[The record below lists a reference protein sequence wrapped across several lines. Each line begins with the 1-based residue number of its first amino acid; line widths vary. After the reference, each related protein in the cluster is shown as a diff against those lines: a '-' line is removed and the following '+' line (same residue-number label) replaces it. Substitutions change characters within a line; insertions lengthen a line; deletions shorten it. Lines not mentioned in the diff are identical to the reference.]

1 MKKVLFVVVAML
13 ALMTTACSGN
23 KSQKEGAAEAGQTEA
38 EQKSAWQTYTNDK
51 YGYSIE
57 VPGDMTKRE
66 TMTEEN
72 GTIFSYDGEEGVTLN
87 RIDIT
92 GSEDM
97 FGDEYTPERIK
108 AYYEDDIANK
118 DVTSSECGDNYYT
131 YSILGG
137 EYCDQINYYV
147 YNGSRCVSVVV
158 CYEKDHADKLGGEVA
173 EHVFKSVK
181 FK

>member
-1 MKKVLFVVVAML
+1 MKKVLFVAMAML
-13 ALMTTACSGN
+13 ALMASCGN
-23 KSQKEGAAEAGQTEA
+23 KSQKEGAAEA
-38 EQKSAWQTYTNDK
+38 EQKSTWQTYTNDN

-66 TMTEEN
+66 TMVEEN

-92 GSEDM
+92 GSKDM

-108 AYYEDDIANK
+108 AYYEDEIAIMNP
-118 DVTSSECGDNYYT
+118 TSSECGDNYYT
-131 YSILGG
+131 YTILGG
-137 EYCDQINYYV
+137 EHGDKIQCDQINYYV